1 MRETMK
7 YLFLLVAGLSL
18 ASCATGNTLEG
29 QSSGKGSSSGGNG
42 GNGGNGSNGGSGGDG
57 GSATTRTDALPQNSI
72 GFFQMPACP
81 MGWETF
87 KAASGRAILP
97 TIGTMPGGATV
108 GEPLTSGE
116 ERQHTHDVKAT
127 LDLIDISYA
136 GIASGGNSGVAK
148 SGAVSFA
155 TTSDAASA
163 ALPYV
168 QLLACK
174 KMASPEAG
182 VKPLP
187 TGMQLYFDAATCP
200 SGWKQAPA
208 TQGRFIIGL
217 PQGAPA
223 DISFGGESMS
233 SATPRTHMH
242 NNDVALETTPHGIA
256 LAAGC
261 CGSGYAKNTAY
272 SDTENTSA
280 TDAALPWIELLHCEK
295 L

>member
-1 MRETMK
+1 MRKTMK
-7 YLFLLVAGLSL
+7 SLPLLVAGFFVV
-18 ASCATGNTLEG
+18 SCATGDSIEG
-29 QSSGKGSSSGGNG
+29 QTSGKGSSSGGIGGNG
-42 GNGGNGSNGGSGGDG
+42 GNGGNGGSG
-57 GSATTRTDALPQNSI
+57 TTRTDAIPQNSI
-72 GFFQMPACP
+72 GFFQIPACP
-81 MGWETF
+81 MGWEPF

-108 GEPLTSGE
+108 GEPLSSGE
-116 ERQHTHDVKAT
+116 ERLHKHDVNAT
-127 LDLIDISYA
+127 IDLIDISYA

-155 TTSDAASA
+155 TTSDPASA

-174 KMASPEAG
+174 KMVSPEAG

-187 TGMQLYFDAATCP
+187 TGMQLYFDTATCP

-217 PQGAPA
+217 PQNAPA
-223 DISFGGESMS
+223 DVSFGGEPIS
-233 SATPRTHMH
+233 SATPRTHTH
-242 NNDVALETTPHGIA
+242 GNEVSLETTPHGIA

-272 SDTENTSA
+272 SNIQDTSA